1 MSVIVKKGLPIRL
14 EVEEEMHEISDGKM
28 NRIIKEKDY
37 QTVNLIKRNGVISL
51 IRRKETI
58 PLNN

>member
-1 MSVIVKKGLPIRL
+1 M
-14 EVEEEMHEISDGKM
+14 VENH
-28 NRIIKEKDY
+28 IKEKDY